1 MRSLRGTYH
10 DARSVILA
18 SCGVAAWTVAIS
30 AYPGLAADLTK
41 IQTVVVI
48 YAENRSFDHLYGMF
62 PGANGIANATREQ
75 YIQRD
80 HDGSELP
87 YLRTWNARGVP
98 DPAYPQVPN
107 APFRIDAPPM
117 NKSASAVLL
126 SPIHAYYHN
135 IEQINGG
142 KNDMFAAMST
152 VGGYAMGYFDGSGM
166 KLWQWAKEYTLAD
179 NFFMGAF
186 GGSYLNHQYLICACA
201 PLHKDAPP
209 SMRAVL
215 DDNGKLKK
223 YPHSPSARDGAVKT
237 YSEGRVTS
245 DGYSVN
251 TTQPP
256 YQPSGLS
263 PAPEGSLDMAD
274 PNGTDRLGLPLPPQ
288 TQKTV
293 GDTLSDK
300 GVTWAWYSGGWN
312 AALADGRRPP
322 DQKRSVI
329 YTRERGALN
338 FQPHHQPFNYYARF
352 APGTKDRAEHLKDG
366 EEFLSDIDQGTLPT
380 VSFYKPVGL
389 YNQHPSYTDLMSG
402 DAHIAELLE
411 RLKRSPQWNSMLIV
425 VTYDENGGFWDH
437 VAPPSG
443 PGWGD
448 RFGPATRIPA
458 LIVSPF
464 AKRGFVDKTVYDTTS
479 IIKFLTTRF
488 GLEPL
493 SGAREKMGDLTAA
506 LNLPHNTAARE
517 SVFPRSSTR

>member
-1 MRSLRGTYH
+1 MRSHRGSAYH
-10 DARSVILA
+10 SARRVILA
-18 SCGVAAWTVAIS
+18 FCQVTVWTLGV
-30 AYPGLAADLTK
+30 AYPGAAADLSK
-41 IQTVVVI
+41 IHTVVVI

-62 PGANGIANATREQ
+62 PGANGIANATKEQ
-75 YIQRD
+75 YLQRD
-80 HDGSELP
+80 HDGSELSR
-87 YLRTWNARGVP
+87 LRVWNAKGEP
-98 DPAYPQVPN
+98 DPDYPEVPN
-107 APFRIDAPPM
+107 APFRIDAAPM
-117 NKSASAVLL
+117 NKSPNAVLR

-152 VGGYAMGYFDGSGM
+152 AGGYTMGYFDGSSM

-186 GGSYLNHQYLICACA
+186 GGSYLNHHYLICACA
-201 PLHKDAPP
+201 PLHRDAPA

-215 DDNGKLKK
+215 DETGKLKK
-223 YPHSPSARDGAVKT
+223 YPDSPSAEHGAVKT
-237 YSEGRVTS
+237 YSGGIGGQVTP

-256 YQPSGLS
+256 YQPSGVS

-274 PNGTDRLGLPLPPQ
+274 PNGSERIGLPLPPQ

-293 GDTLSDK
+293 GDTLSAK
-300 GVTWAWYSGGWN
+300 GVSWAWYAGGWN

-322 DQKRSVI
+322 DQKRGVI
-329 YTRERGALN
+329 YRRENGALN

-352 APGTKDRAEHLKDG
+352 APETKDRAEHLKDG
-366 EEFLSDIDQGTLPT
+366 EEFLNDIDQGRLPA
-380 VSFYKPVGL
+380 VAFYKPVGL

-402 DAHIAELLE
+402 DAHIADVLD
-411 RLKRSPQWNSMLIV
+411 RLKRSAQWNNMLVI

-437 VAPPSG
+437 VAPPAG

-448 RFGPATRIPA
+448 RFGPGTRIPT

-464 AKRGFVDKTVYDTTS
+464 AKRGFVDNTAYDTTS
-479 IIKFLTTRF
+479 ILKFLTLRF
-488 GLEPL
+488 KLEPL
-493 SGAREKMGDLTAA
+493 PGVREKMGELTAA
-506 LNLPHNTAARE
+506 LDLPNEPA
-517 SVFPRSSTR
+517 TRDVQR